1 MQFDNEIVYRKI
13 GRINQIFKNQ
23 LPKTTRKSL
32 IVSPEILNFASN
44 GFLADLREEANF
56 GWPLFFIF
64 TIQFHHTQ

>member
-44 GFLADLREEANF
+44 GFLADLRY
-56 GWPLFFIF
+56 L
-64 TIQFHHTQ
+64 

>member
-44 GFLADLREEANF
+44 GFLADLREYQNTTYKHDQS
-56 GWPLFFIF
+56 FISRKNL
-64 TIQFHHTQ
+64 